1 MTINL
6 ATVHWYSFKLSI
18 SETGTVSIMR
28 YKERKVAT
36 QFSQPERISLDHWTP
51 KEDLSRM
58 NILLI
63 SNIINVCTTF
73 NRSHCSE
80 KQAKSVNK
88 FNSITSV
95 YLQNLND

>member
-6 ATVHWYSFKLSI
+6 ATVHCYFKLSI
-18 SETGTVSIMR
+18 LETGTVAIMR
-28 YKERKVAT
+28 YKERKVTT

-63 SNIINVCTTF
+63 SNIINV
-73 NRSHCSE
+73 
-80 KQAKSVNK
+80 
-88 FNSITSV
+88 
-95 YLQNLND
+95 